1 MTQPKLLAFAGSTR
15 KGSLNE
21 AMLRVAVAG
30 AQAEGADVTHVT
42 LADYPMPLFNQDLE
56 AEQGEPDGAARLKTL
71 FAAADG
77 LLIACPEYN
86 GSITPLLKN
95 TLDWVSRK
103 DAGGP
108 GGRYYKGKTAGLISA
123 SAGRLGGM
131 RGLVHVRQ
139 ILTNLG
145 AVVIPEQLAV
155 FGADKLFGD
164 DGVPED
170 EARAEQLRDVGGAL
184 ARTTA
189 KLIG

>member
-1 MTQPKLLAFAGSTR
+1 M
-15 KGSLNE
+15 
-21 AMLRVAVAG
+21 AG
-30 AQAEGADVTHVT
+30 AQAEGADVTHIT
-42 LADYPMPLFNQDLE
+42 LADYPMPLFDQDLE
-56 AEQGEPDGAARLKTL
+56 SEQGEPDGATRLKAL

-108 GGRYYKGKTAGLISA
+108 GNRYYKGKTVGLISA
-123 SAGRLGGM
+123 SAGRFGGM

-139 ILTNLG
+139 ILTNLE
-145 AVVIPEQLAV
+145 AVVIPEQMAV
-155 FGADKLFGD
+155 FGADKLFGA

-170 EARAEQLRDVGGAL
+170 EARAAQLRTIGGTL